1 MNDKENLNQK
11 KAASMEKPSA
21 LDSFFVGCL
30 DRRQKPFSKQLK
42 KVAKGKNSKKQIH
55 DLRTS
60 CRKIRTLV
68 NNFQAMVPAEVHTEI
83 NLDLKTLTA
92 KLGLVREL
100 EVLEKEINRSLGKS
114 YTEKAVLGLYVLKKT
129 CQKIIRE
136 KRGKLDGA
144 AKVFKS
150 SPNYLYFVDFI
161 SAVQELEPLD
171 LLCKDPEV
179 QQFCQERIKLQLD
192 QVAINAASLDKVKPK
207 ESFHQLRIQLKIL
220 LYTLADFSCVHV
232 DEFHS
237 HQKRIESLLKKMGR
251 IHDRQVWIAQINEV
265 LAVVGEIFGESG
277 DEFETTSFAV
287 KLLKSKWMDQ
297 IDSDFKDF
305 KIIWRSLK
313 KDHFW
318 DSFLVDPEGLDH

>member
-1 MNDKENLNQK
+1 MNKKENMNHRKSPLL
-11 KAASMEKPSA
+11 EKPST

-30 DRRQKPFSKQLK
+30 DRRLKPFSKQLK
-42 KVAKGKNSKKQIH
+42 KVAKGKNSKKKIH
-55 DLRTS
+55 NLRTS

-68 NNFQAMVPAEVHTEI
+68 NNFQAIVPTEVHAGI
-83 NLDLKTLTA
+83 NLELKTLTA

-100 EVLEKEINRSLGKS
+100 EVLEKEIDRSLSKS
-114 YTEKAVLGLYVLKKT
+114 YTEKAALGLSVLKKT
-129 CQKIIRE
+129 CQRIIE
-136 KRGKLDGA
+136 SKRGKLDRA

-150 SPNYLYFVDFI
+150 SPNYLYFVNYIAD
-161 SAVQELEPLD
+161 AQEAEPLD
-171 LLCKDPEV
+171 LLCESPEI
-179 QQFCQERIKLQLD
+179 QKFGEERIKVQLD
-192 QVAINAASLDKVKPK
+192 QVAINAASLDKAKPK

-237 HQKRIESLLKKMGR
+237 QRRRISTLLKKMGR

-265 LAVVGEIFGESG
+265 LAVVGETYGESG

-287 KLLKSKWMDQ
+287 RLLKSKWFDQ

-313 KDHFW
+313 NNRFW
-318 DSFLVDPEGLDH
+318 DSFFVVVED